1 MPIIKIEIDGEALEF
16 KIIPLNSKIYNTIVE
31 RHVDNDGFIDRPG
44 LLAHIVKNPVM
55 SRSDWGEI
63 PSSMI
68 TRISRSIEHYIDS
81 IDEKKRELRAIY
93 MSIHVLDDEVDD
105 LYRFL
110 GNIDEDDWAW
120 VAIKYKEDKIKILK
134 EKRDN
139 IKKSLEY
146 LEDDDVIF
154 EETKEISYEVQ

>member
-16 KIIPLNSKIYNTIVE
+16 KIIPLNNKIYNTIVE
-31 RHVDNDGFIDRPG
+31 RHIDNDGFIDRPG
-44 LLAHIVKNPVM
+44 LLAHIIKNPVM

-68 TRISRSIEHYIDS
+68 TRINRSIEHYIDS

-93 MSIHVLDDEVDD
+93 MSIHVLDDEIDD

-120 VAIKYKEDKIKILK
+120 AAIKYKEDKINILK

-139 IKKSLEY
+139 IKKSLEF

-154 EETKEISYEVQ
+154 EENKEISYEVQ

>member
-1 MPIIKIEIDGEALEF
+1 
-16 KIIPLNSKIYNTIVE
+16 
-31 RHVDNDGFIDRPG
+31 
-44 LLAHIVKNPVM
+44 M

-68 TRISRSIEHYIDS
+68 TRISRSIEHYINS

-93 MSIHVLDDEVDD
+93 MSIHVLDDEIDD

-120 VAIKYKEDKIKILK
+120 AAIKYKEDKINILK

>member
-1 MPIIKIEIDGEALEF
+1 MPIIKIELDGDPLEF
-16 KIIPLNSKIYNTIVE
+16 KVIPLNSKIYNTVVQ
-31 RHVDNDGFIDRPG
+31 RHVNNEGFIDRPG

-55 SRSDWGEI
+55 SRSDWGEV

-81 IDEKKRELRAIY
+81 IDEKKRELREIY
-93 MSIHVLDDEVDD
+93 MAIHVLDDEIDD

-110 GNIDEDDWAW
+110 GNIEDDDWAW
-120 VAIKYKEDKIKILK
+120 GLIKNKEGKINILK
-134 EKRDN
+134 DKRDN
-139 IKKSLEY
+139 IRKSLEY
-146 LEDDDVIF
+146 LEDDNVIF